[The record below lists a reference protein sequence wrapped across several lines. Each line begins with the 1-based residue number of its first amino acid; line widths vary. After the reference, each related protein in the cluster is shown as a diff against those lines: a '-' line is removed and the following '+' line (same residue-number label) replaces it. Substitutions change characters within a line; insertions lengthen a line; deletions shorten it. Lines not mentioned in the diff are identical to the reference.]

1 VNCCAKSIESPVA
14 STVAQAVL
22 GAQGISMP
30 TSIVA
35 RGSKIASGRG
45 APSDLRVT
53 HHGLPNF

>member
-1 VNCCAKSIESPVA
+1 VNCCAKSIDSPVA

-30 TSIVA
+30 IVA